1 MGCRCSWSPNPASI
15 SARCH
20 QKFRRGSPGRV
31 IRGRLGTSRA
41 HACSHST
48 YQIASS
54 RWHAEREAARKL
66 GRPGLT
72 ADAIS
77 EIHVSLFSEGTA
89 RIIRLVL
96 DGDWTEHVCRSLAL
110 RADVEHEA

>member
-1 MGCRCSWSPNPASI
+1 MKKLRFLVSLTTNDND
-15 SARCH
+15 
-20 QKFRRGSPGRV
+20 
-31 IRGRLGTSRA
+31 
-41 HACSHST
+41 
-48 YQIASS
+48 YQIEQAQS
-54 RWHAEREAARKL
+54 AEEAARKL

-96 DGDWTEHVCRSLAL
+96 DGDWKIEGRRIIKKA
-110 RADVEHEA
+110 